1 MRFRDCLLSSLVCLA
16 CASQKP
22 EALPPSS
29 APADAPPPA
38 VATVKDPL
46 AVPPPPGITPSA
58 PFPPIAHRE
67 LPNGM
72 GLGVLPRSTLPLM
85 ELRLVILSGQASDGE
100 HAGLA
105 ALAGEFMKAGGAGK
119 WSSRELVERAEG
131 LGRAVSVVTD
141 RDATTISIG
150 ATKGDL
156 DAALEILAALAMKPR
171 FLPVEFDK
179 LKAREIDR
187 VKSSATSDPRW
198 LASMALYRELFE
210 LPTSLHPYARYDA
223 LPEELEAIKLAD
235 AKAWHKKHVTP
246 ENAVLFVAGDV
257 ETAAVEQAAARWFGA
272 WKGPRPDV
280 ESFATPHRSSSLEL
294 FVVDRPGSTQSQVYV
309 GVLGPERKSPE
320 YAGLRAANQVLG
332 GGVAGR
338 LFLDVREVRSLAYN
352 TGSFV
357 DELANG
363 PMPLVLSAGTQTAK
377 TADAVQ
383 ALLEHVDKIG
393 SAEPT
398 ANELEIASRYL
409 SDSFLFRMETAGAL
423 AALAANLRILG
434 LPDDAYDEYRKAVRE
449 LSPEAVRRVASRY
462 YRRDAAVV
470 VVAGDAA
477 EITKPLTR
485 FATVKVLDPQR
496 GFVVRQT
503 LPKDAK

>member
-1 MRFRDCLLSSLVCLA
+1 MRVRAFLLPSLICVA
-16 CASQKP
+16 CAAHKP
-22 EALPPSS
+22 EATPPPS
-29 APADAPPPA
+29 PPA
-38 VATVKDPL
+38 AEPAPLASAKDPL
-46 AVPPPPGITPSA
+46 ADPPPAGITPHA
-58 PFPPIAHRE
+58 PFPPVAHRD

-72 GLGVLPRSTLPLM
+72 GLGVMPRTSLPLI
-85 ELRLVILSGQASDGE
+85 ELRLVILSGQSSDGE

-105 ALAGEFMKAGGAGK
+105 ALAGEFMKAGGAGN

-131 LGRAVSVVTD
+131 LGRAVSVSTD

-156 DAALEILAALAMKPR
+156 DAALEILATLVTKPR

-187 VKSSATSDPRW
+187 VKSSVADPRW

-223 LPEELEAIKLAD
+223 LPEELGAITLAD
-235 AKAWHKKHVTP
+235 AKGWHQKHVTP

-257 ETAAVEQAAARWFGA
+257 EIAAVEQAATRWFGA
-272 WKGPRPDV
+272 WKGKRPES
-280 ESFATPHRSSSLEL
+280 ESFSTPRAASSLEL

-309 GVLGPERKSPE
+309 GVLGPERKTPE
-320 YAGLRAANQVLG
+320 YAGLRAANQILG

-352 TGSFV
+352 TASFV
-357 DELANG
+357 DELAHG

-383 ALLEHVDKIG
+383 ALLEHVEKIG
-393 SAEPT
+393 AAEPT

-423 AALAANLRILG
+423 AALAANLRVLG
-434 LPDDAYDEYRKAVRE
+434 LPDDAYDDYRKAVRE

-462 YRRDAAVV
+462 YRRDSAVV

-477 EITKPLTR
+477 EVGKALTR
-485 FATVKVLDPQR
+485 FAAVKVLDPQR
-496 GFVVRQT
+496 GFVVRST
-503 LPKDAK
+503 LPKDVK

>member
-1 MRFRDCLLSSLVCLA
+1 MRFRAFLISSWFCVA
-16 CASQKP
+16 CAAPKP
-22 EALPPSS
+22 EA
-29 APADAPPPA
+29 APPPSPP
-38 VATVKDPL
+38 VAEPSPVAAAKDPL
-46 AVPPPPGITPSA
+46 AVPPPPGITPHA

-72 GLGVLPRSTLPLM
+72 GLGVMPRTSLPLI
-85 ELRLVILSGQASDGE
+85 ELRLVILSGQSSDGE

-131 LGRAVSVVTD
+131 LGRAVSVSTD

-156 DAALEILAALAMKPR
+156 DAALEILATLVTKPR

-187 VKSSATSDPRW
+187 VKSSVADPRW

-210 LPTSLHPYARYDA
+210 LPTSVHPYARYDA
-223 LPEELEAIKLAD
+223 MPEELGAITIAH
-235 AKAWHKKHVTP
+235 AKGWHQKHVTP

-257 ETAAVEQAAARWFGA
+257 ETSAVEQAAARWFGA
-272 WKGPRPDV
+272 WKGKRPES
-280 ESFATPHRSSSLEL
+280 ESFSTPRAASSLEL

-309 GVLGPERKSPE
+309 GVLGPERKTPE
-320 YAGLRAANQVLG
+320 YAALRAANQILG

-383 ALLEHVDKIG
+383 ALLEHVEKMG
-393 SAEPT
+393 AAEPT
-398 ANELEIASRYL
+398 ASELEIASRYL

-434 LPDDAYDEYRKAVRE
+434 LPDDAYDDYRKAVRE

-462 YRRDAAVV
+462 YRRDSAVV
-470 VVAGDAA
+470 VVAGDATEVA
-477 EITKPLTR
+477 KPLTR
-485 FATVKVLDPQR
+485 FAAVKVLDPQR
-496 GFVVRQT
+496 GFVVRST

>member
-1 MRFRDCLLSSLVCLA
+1 VTFRAFLISSWFCVA
-16 CASQKP
+16 CAAQKP
-22 EALPPSS
+22 EA
-29 APADAPPPA
+29 APPPSPP
-38 VATVKDPL
+38 VAGPAPVTAAKDPL
-46 AVPPPPGITPSA
+46 AVPPPPGITPHA

-72 GLGVLPRSTLPLM
+72 GLGVMPRTSLPLI
-85 ELRLVILSGQASDGE
+85 ELRLVILSGQSSDGE

-131 LGRAVSVVTD
+131 LGRAVSVSTD

-156 DAALEILAALAMKPR
+156 DAALEILAALVTKPR

-187 VKSSATSDPRW
+187 VKSSVADPRW

-210 LPTSLHPYARYDA
+210 LPTSVHPYARYDA
-223 LPEELEAIKLAD
+223 MPEELGSITIAH
-235 AKAWHKKHVTP
+235 AKGWHQKHVTP

-257 ETAAVEQAAARWFGA
+257 ETPAVEQAAARWFGA
-272 WKGPRPDV
+272 WKGKRPES
-280 ESFATPHRSSSLEL
+280 ESFSTPRAASSLEL

-309 GVLGPERKSPE
+309 GVLGPERKTPE
-320 YAGLRAANQVLG
+320 YAGLRAANQILG

-383 ALLEHVDKIG
+383 ALLEHVEKMG
-393 SAEPT
+393 AAEPT
-398 ANELEIASRYL
+398 ASELEIASRYL

-423 AALAANLRILG
+423 AALAANLRVLG
-434 LPDDAYDEYRKAVRE
+434 LPDDAYDDYRKAVRE

-462 YRRDAAVV
+462 YRRDSAVV

-477 EITKPLTR
+477 EVAKPLTR
-485 FATVKVLDPQR
+485 FAAVKVLDPQR
-496 GFVVRQT
+496 GFVVRSM